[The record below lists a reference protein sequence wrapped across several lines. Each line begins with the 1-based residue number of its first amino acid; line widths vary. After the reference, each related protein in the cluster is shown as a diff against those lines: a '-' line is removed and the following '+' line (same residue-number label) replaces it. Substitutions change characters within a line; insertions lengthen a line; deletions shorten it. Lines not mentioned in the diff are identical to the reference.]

1 MFRINKNMNTEVLE
15 RRSTMLQV
23 EQINTSQMMTI
34 RESAKNQPTG
44 RGTTPFEQ
52 MRRAAAEKANGQSEA
67 EWFASRLHENLDSI
81 QFDHSVVNG
90 AVDITPE
97 GLEAMRTDS
106 IYCDQV
112 MSLIRKEFSSS
123 YSPRQVSIHI
133 SVGATLDAYRVD
145 TWTASNDAEFRRISA
160 DSFYSRMG
168 HVGAASPAEFMS
180 GFLHQ
185 LRAQFSA
192 AKEEVKAHHTTA
204 NENRISRAAL
214 QYEADTTAFS
224 IYSAYRM
231 HAYEG

>member
-1 MFRINKNMNTEVLE
+1 
-15 RRSTMLQV
+15 MLQV

-34 RESAKNQPTG
+34 RESAKSQPTG

-52 MRRAAAEKANGQSEA
+52 MRRAAVEKANEQSEA
-67 EWFASRLHENLDSI
+67 EWFASRLYENLDAI

-90 AVDITPE
+90 AVDITAE

-123 YSPRQVSIHI
+123 YSPRQVSIHV
-133 SVGATLDAYRVD
+133 SAGATLDEYRVD
-145 TWTASNDAEFRRISA
+145 TWTAANDAEFRRISA
-160 DSFYSRMG
+160 SSFYSRMG
-168 HVGAASPAEFMS
+168 HQSASSPAEFMS

-185 LRAQFSA
+185 LRTQFHA
-192 AKEEVKAHHTTA
+192 AREEVKAHHTVA
-204 NENRISRAAL
+204 QENKLSRAAL
-214 QYEADTTAFS
+214 QYEADTTAYS